1 MVLNIELLR
10 WMWLLGW
17 ISGHIWKYKIWI
29 VEMCLNIVVTLIDE
43 KMRESCLRC
52 FGHIQRRTINPL
64 VRKGE
69 LIQVEG
75 MKEKVEDDKK

>member
-1 MVLNIELLR
+1 
-10 WMWLLGW
+10 
-17 ISGHIWKYKIWI
+17 
-29 VEMCLNIVVTLIDE
+29 MCLKIVVTLIDE

>member
-17 ISGHIWKYKIWI
+17 ISEHIWKYKIWI

-52 FGHIQRRTINPL
+52 FGYIQRSLKWYVN
-64 VRKGE
+64 
-69 LIQVEG
+69 
-75 MKEKVEDDKK
+75 KKSNWEYDFE